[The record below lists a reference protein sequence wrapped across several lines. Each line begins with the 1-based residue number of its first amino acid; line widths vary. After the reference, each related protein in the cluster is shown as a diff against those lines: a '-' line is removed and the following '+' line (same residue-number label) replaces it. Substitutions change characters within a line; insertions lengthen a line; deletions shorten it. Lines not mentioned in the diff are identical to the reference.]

1 MRILVHDY
9 PGFAFPVQLS
19 RELAKH
25 GHEVLHLYA
34 GYNITPRGP
43 LNRNSTDPECFS
55 IRPIYIRKPLQKYS
69 FVMRWRQEREYGQL
83 LSSEINNFQP
93 DVMISAQ
100 TPLDAQ
106 SRALK
111 TTQEHGIRFV
121 FWLQDVIGIATKNI
135 LRKRIPIF
143 GGIIG
148 QYYIRL
154 ERQLLIQSDQI
165 VLITDDFLPLMQEW
179 GVNGHRL
186 SVIPNWAPL
195 ENLTPKPKVNTW
207 SSKWEFADRFCFMY
221 TGTLGMKH
229 NPDLLLQLA
238 LHFRKEPNVV
248 VVVVSEGPGAEWLK
262 KQKENMGLENLHLFE
277 YQPFDRLPFVM
288 GSADVLV
295 AILDPDAGV
304 FSVPSKVL
312 TYLCAQRPLLL
323 AVPTE
328 NLAAKIVS
336 QNKAGIVVPP
346 KDVRSFIQAAERLV
360 QNTKLREEFA
370 NNAKGY
376 AEEHFDIQKI
386 GDQFEAILEKTTGN

>member
-1 MRILVHDY
+1 MRILIHDY

-25 GHEVLHLYA
+25 GHEILHLYA

-55 IRPIYIRKPLQKYS
+55 ILPIFIREPLQKYS
-69 FVMRWRQEREYGQL
+69 FVHRWRQEREYGQL
-83 LSSEINNFQP
+83 LSSEIKKFQP
-93 DVMISAQ
+93 DVMISAN

-106 SRALK
+106 SNALK
-111 TTQEHGIRFV
+111 TAHKRDIRFV
-121 FWLQDVIGIATKNI
+121 FWLQDLIGIATKKI
-135 LRKRIPIF
+135 LCKRIPIF
-143 GGIIG
+143 GEIIG

-154 ERQLLIQSDQI
+154 ERQLLKQSDQI

-179 GVNGHRL
+179 GVDGNRL
-186 SVIPNWAPL
+186 SVIPNWATL
-195 ENLTPKPKVNTW
+195 EILTLKPKVNTW
-207 SSKWEFADRFCFMY
+207 SSKWEFTDRFCFMY

-238 LHFRKEPNVV
+238 LHFDKDPGIIVI
-248 VVVVSEGPGAEWLK
+248 VVSEGPGVEWLK
-262 KQKENMGLENLHLFE
+262 KQKENLSLENLRLFD
-277 YQPFDRLPFVM
+277 YQPFDQLSSVM

-304 FSVPSKVL
+304 FSVPSKVM

-346 KDVRSFIQAAERLV
+346 KDVHSFIEAAERLV

-376 AEEHFDIQKI
+376 AEVHFDIQKI
-386 GDQFEAILEKTTGN
+386 GDQFEAIIEKTTGD